1 MKNRPLSVKRL
12 FLWICIGLLLSMT
25 AITLIL
31 FSLTL
36 EVAVL
41 IVGAALIGCALVW
54 LFVLTQA
61 FGKRLSLFTSELCK
75 TLDNM
80 MDGDEEPKPT
90 DNGEP
95 LFTGINPRLTRL
107 YQIMQANRRKV
118 EEERQE
124 LEDWCKETPQ
134 NRNLFEQICQE
145 DLFSKERSVYEKID
159 DTKALR
165 TFEKHVRKVS
175 TRGFGRW
182 WKYAAVLLLPILV
195 VGLWKLVYEVEQVP
209 VVTSSVSQIQPG
221 CSRAVL
227 VLDDGRTV
235 FLKEEEEG
243 VISEDKG
250 IMVTGERDR
259 LVYTSSEGKNVDEL
273 RFNELEIPRGG
284 EYKVRLAD
292 GTLVYLNSATRM
304 KYPVKFDEKERK
316 VYLSGE
322 AYFEVAKDPERPF
335 FVEMEGVEVRVY
347 GTSFN
352 VNTHQKGNVQTV
364 LVKGSIGVKV
374 LSSGMESVIRPGQ
387 MAEFKQGNTKVDVKD
402 VNVAVYTDWKDGIFR
417 FENQRLED
425 ILAVLSNWYDMNVFY
440 QTVSVK
446 ELHFSGYMERYKDVS
461 VILEA
466 ITLSTGVTFSIQGK
480 TIIVSK

>member
-1 MKNRPLSVKRL
+1 MEHQYSDRIVRL
-12 FLWICIGLLLSMT
+12 LQLYLLGD
-25 AITLIL
+25 IT
-31 FSLTL
+31 
-36 EVAVL
+36 
-41 IVGAALIGCALVW
+41 
-54 LFVLTQA
+54 
-61 FGKRLSLFTSELCK
+61 
-75 TLDNM
+75 
-80 MDGDEEPKPT
+80 
-90 DNGEP
+90 
-95 LFTGINPRLTRL
+95 
-107 YQIMQANRRKV
+107 

-124 LEDWCKETPQ
+124 LEDWCEEAPR
-134 NRNLFEQICQE
+134 NRKLFEQICQE
-145 DLFSKERSVYEKID
+145 DLFSKERYVYEKIH
-159 DTKALR
+159 DTKAFSV
-165 TFEKHVRKVS
+165 FEKRVRKVS
-175 TRGFGRW
+175 SRSIGNW
-182 WKYAAVLLLPILV
+182 WKYAAVLLFPILV
-195 VGLWKLVYEVEQVP
+195 VGSWKLMHETEQVSI
-209 VVTSSVSQIQPG
+209 VASSVAPIQPG
-221 CSRAVL
+221 CSQAVL
-227 VLDDGRTV
+227 VLDDGRKV

-243 VISEDKG
+243 VISEDKE
-250 IMVTGERDR
+250 ITVTGEKDR
-259 LVYTSSEGKNVDEL
+259 LVYTSSEGKNVDEI
-273 RFNELEIPRGG
+273 RFNELEVPRGG

-352 VNTHQKGNVQTV
+352 VNTHQEGNIQTV

-374 LSSGMESVIRPGQ
+374 LSSGMESMIRPGQ

-402 VNVAVYTDWKDGIFR
+402 VNVAVHTDWKDGIFR

-425 ILAVLSNWYDMNVFY
+425 ILTVLSNWYDVDVFY
-440 QTVSVK
+440 QTASVK

-480 TIIVSK
+480 TIVVSK

>member
-1 MKNRPLSVKRL
+1 MEHQYSDRIVRL
-12 FLWICIGLLLSMT
+12 LQLYLLGD
-25 AITLIL
+25 IT
-31 FSLTL
+31 
-36 EVAVL
+36 
-41 IVGAALIGCALVW
+41 
-54 LFVLTQA
+54 
-61 FGKRLSLFTSELCK
+61 
-75 TLDNM
+75 
-80 MDGDEEPKPT
+80 
-90 DNGEP
+90 
-95 LFTGINPRLTRL
+95 
-107 YQIMQANRRKV
+107 

-124 LEDWCKETPQ
+124 LEDWCEEAPR
-134 NRNLFEQICQE
+134 NRKLFEQICQE
-145 DLFSKERSVYEKID
+145 DLFSKERYVYEKIH
-159 DTKALR
+159 DTKAFSV
-165 TFEKHVRKVS
+165 FEKRVRKVS
-175 TRGFGRW
+175 SRSIGNW
-182 WKYAAVLLLPILV
+182 WKYAAVLLFPILV
-195 VGLWKLVYEVEQVP
+195 VGSWKLMHETEQVSI
-209 VVTSSVSQIQPG
+209 VASSVAPIQPG
-221 CSRAVL
+221 CSQAVL
-227 VLDDGRTV
+227 VLDDGRKV

-243 VISEDKG
+243 VISEDKE
-250 IMVTGERDR
+250 ITVTGEKDR
-259 LVYTSSEGKNVDEL
+259 LVYTSSEGKNVDEI
-273 RFNELEIPRGG
+273 RFNELEVPRGG

-352 VNTHQKGNVQTV
+352 VNTHQKGNIQTV

-387 MAEFKQGNTKVDVKD
+387 MAEFEQGNTKVDVKD

>member
-1 MKNRPLSVKRL
+1 MEHQYSDRIVRL
-12 FLWICIGLLLSMT
+12 LQLYLLGD
-25 AITLIL
+25 IT
-31 FSLTL
+31 
-36 EVAVL
+36 
-41 IVGAALIGCALVW
+41 
-54 LFVLTQA
+54 
-61 FGKRLSLFTSELCK
+61 
-75 TLDNM
+75 
-80 MDGDEEPKPT
+80 
-90 DNGEP
+90 
-95 LFTGINPRLTRL
+95 
-107 YQIMQANRRKV
+107 

-124 LEDWCKETPQ
+124 LEDWCEEAPR
-134 NRNLFEQICQE
+134 NRKLFEQICQE
-145 DLFSKERSVYEKID
+145 DLFSKERYVYEKIH
-159 DTKALR
+159 DTKAFSV
-165 TFEKHVRKVS
+165 FEKRVRKVS
-175 TRGFGRW
+175 SRSIGNW
-182 WKYAAVLLLPILV
+182 WKYAAVLLFPILV
-195 VGLWKLVYEVEQVP
+195 VGSWKLMHETEQVSI
-209 VVTSSVSQIQPG
+209 VASSVAPIQPG
-221 CSRAVL
+221 CSQAVL
-227 VLDDGRTV
+227 VLDDGRKV

-243 VISEDKG
+243 VISEDKE
-250 IMVTGERDR
+250 ITVTGEKDR
-259 LVYTSSEGKNVDEL
+259 LVYTSSEGKNVDEI
-273 RFNELEIPRGG
+273 RFNELEVPRGG

-352 VNTHQKGNVQTV
+352 VNTHQKGNIQTV

-466 ITLSTGVTFSIQGK
+466 ITLSTGVTFSIQVK

>member
-1 MKNRPLSVKRL
+1 MEHQYSDRIVRL
-12 FLWICIGLLLSMT
+12 LQLYLLGD
-25 AITLIL
+25 IT
-31 FSLTL
+31 
-36 EVAVL
+36 
-41 IVGAALIGCALVW
+41 
-54 LFVLTQA
+54 
-61 FGKRLSLFTSELCK
+61 
-75 TLDNM
+75 
-80 MDGDEEPKPT
+80 
-90 DNGEP
+90 
-95 LFTGINPRLTRL
+95 
-107 YQIMQANRRKV
+107 

-124 LEDWCKETPQ
+124 LEDWCEEAPRK
-134 NRNLFEQICQE
+134 RKLFEQICQE
-145 DLFSKERSVYEKID
+145 DLFSKERYVYEKIH
-159 DTKALR
+159 DTKAFSV
-165 TFEKHVRKVS
+165 FEKRVRKVS
-175 TRGFGRW
+175 SRSIGNW
-182 WKYAAVLLLPILV
+182 WKYAAVLLFPILV
-195 VGLWKLVYEVEQVP
+195 VGSWKLMHETEQVSI
-209 VVTSSVSQIQPG
+209 VASSVAPIQPG
-221 CSRAVL
+221 CSQAVL
-227 VLDDGRTV
+227 VLDDGRKV

-243 VISEDKG
+243 VISEDKE
-250 IMVTGERDR
+250 ITVTGEKDR
-259 LVYTSSEGKNVDEL
+259 LVYTSSEGKNVDEI
-273 RFNELEIPRGG
+273 RFNELEVPRGG

-352 VNTHQKGNVQTV
+352 VNTHQEGNIQTV

-374 LSSGMESVIRPGQ
+374 LSSGMESMIRPGQ

-425 ILAVLSNWYDMNVFY
+425 ILTVLSNWYDVDVFY
-440 QTVSVK
+440 QTASVK

-480 TIIVSK
+480 TIVVSK

>member
-1 MKNRPLSVKRL
+1 MYHGCIWCKNYQMEHQYSDRIVRL
-12 FLWICIGLLLSMT
+12 LQLYLLGD
-25 AITLIL
+25 IT
-31 FSLTL
+31 
-36 EVAVL
+36 
-41 IVGAALIGCALVW
+41 
-54 LFVLTQA
+54 
-61 FGKRLSLFTSELCK
+61 
-75 TLDNM
+75 
-80 MDGDEEPKPT
+80 
-90 DNGEP
+90 
-95 LFTGINPRLTRL
+95 
-107 YQIMQANRRKV
+107 

-124 LEDWCKETPQ
+124 LEDWCEEAPR
-134 NRNLFEQICQE
+134 NRKLFEQICQE
-145 DLFSKERSVYEKID
+145 DLFSKERYVYEKIH
-159 DTKALR
+159 DTKAFSV
-165 TFEKHVRKVS
+165 FEKRVRKVS
-175 TRGFGRW
+175 SRSIGNW
-182 WKYAAVLLLPILV
+182 WKYAAVLLFPILV
-195 VGLWKLVYEVEQVP
+195 VGSWKLMHETEQVSI
-209 VVTSSVSQIQPG
+209 VASSVAPIQPG
-221 CSRAVL
+221 CSQAVL
-227 VLDDGRTV
+227 VLDDGRKV

-243 VISEDKG
+243 VISEDKE
-250 IMVTGERDR
+250 ITVTGEKDR
-259 LVYTSSEGKNVDEL
+259 LVYTSSEGKNVDEI
-273 RFNELEIPRGG
+273 RFNELEVPRGG

-352 VNTHQKGNVQTV
+352 VNTHQKGNIQTV

-466 ITLSTGVTFSIQGK
+466 ITLSTGVTFSVQGK

>member
-1 MKNRPLSVKRL
+1 MEHQYSDRIVRL
-12 FLWICIGLLLSMT
+12 LQLYLLGD
-25 AITLIL
+25 IT
-31 FSLTL
+31 
-36 EVAVL
+36 
-41 IVGAALIGCALVW
+41 
-54 LFVLTQA
+54 
-61 FGKRLSLFTSELCK
+61 
-75 TLDNM
+75 
-80 MDGDEEPKPT
+80 
-90 DNGEP
+90 
-95 LFTGINPRLTRL
+95 
-107 YQIMQANRRKV
+107 

-124 LEDWCKETPQ
+124 LEDWCEEAPR
-134 NRNLFEQICQE
+134 NRKLFEQICQE
-145 DLFSKERSVYEKID
+145 DLFSKERYVYEKIHD
-159 DTKALR
+159 IKAFSV
-165 TFEKHVRKVS
+165 FEKRVRKVS
-175 TRGFGRW
+175 SRSIGNW
-182 WKYAAVLLLPILV
+182 WKYAAVLLFPILV
-195 VGLWKLVYEVEQVP
+195 VGSWKLMHETEQVSI
-209 VVTSSVSQIQPG
+209 VASSVAPIQPG
-221 CSRAVL
+221 CSQAVL
-227 VLDDGRTV
+227 VLDDGRKV

-243 VISEDKG
+243 VISEDKE
-250 IMVTGERDR
+250 ITVTGEKDR
-259 LVYTSSEGKNVDEL
+259 LVYTSSEGKNVDEI
-273 RFNELEIPRGG
+273 RFNELEVPRGG

-352 VNTHQKGNVQTV
+352 VNTHQEGNIQTV

-374 LSSGMESVIRPGQ
+374 LSSGMESMIRPGQ

-425 ILAVLSNWYDMNVFY
+425 ILTVLSNWYDVDVFY
-440 QTVSVK
+440 QTASVK

-480 TIIVSK
+480 TIVVSK

>member
-1 MKNRPLSVKRL
+1 MENQYSDRIVRL
-12 FLWICIGLLLSMT
+12 LQLYLLGD
-25 AITLIL
+25 IT
-31 FSLTL
+31 
-36 EVAVL
+36 
-41 IVGAALIGCALVW
+41 
-54 LFVLTQA
+54 
-61 FGKRLSLFTSELCK
+61 
-75 TLDNM
+75 
-80 MDGDEEPKPT
+80 
-90 DNGEP
+90 
-95 LFTGINPRLTRL
+95 
-107 YQIMQANRRKV
+107 

-402 VNVAVYTDWKDGIFR
+402 VNVAVYTDWKDGICR

-425 ILAVLSNWYDMNVFY
+425 ILTVLSNWYDVDIFY

>member
-1 MKNRPLSVKRL
+1 MENQYSDRIVRL
-12 FLWICIGLLLSMT
+12 LQLYLLGD
-25 AITLIL
+25 IT
-31 FSLTL
+31 
-36 EVAVL
+36 
-41 IVGAALIGCALVW
+41 
-54 LFVLTQA
+54 
-61 FGKRLSLFTSELCK
+61 
-75 TLDNM
+75 
-80 MDGDEEPKPT
+80 
-90 DNGEP
+90 
-95 LFTGINPRLTRL
+95 
-107 YQIMQANRRKV
+107 

-417 FENQRLED
+417 FENQRLEY
-425 ILAVLSNWYDMNVFY
+425 ILTVLSNWYDVDIFY

>member
-1 MKNRPLSVKRL
+1 MYHGCIWCKNYQMEHQYSDRIVRL
-12 FLWICIGLLLSMT
+12 LQLYLLGD
-25 AITLIL
+25 IT
-31 FSLTL
+31 
-36 EVAVL
+36 
-41 IVGAALIGCALVW
+41 
-54 LFVLTQA
+54 
-61 FGKRLSLFTSELCK
+61 
-75 TLDNM
+75 
-80 MDGDEEPKPT
+80 
-90 DNGEP
+90 
-95 LFTGINPRLTRL
+95 
-107 YQIMQANRRKV
+107 

-124 LEDWCKETPQ
+124 LEDWCEEAPR
-134 NRNLFEQICQE
+134 NRKLFEQICQE
-145 DLFSKERSVYEKID
+145 DLFSKERYVYEKIH
-159 DTKALR
+159 DTKAFSV
-165 TFEKHVRKVS
+165 FEKRVRKVS
-175 TRGFGRW
+175 SRSIGNW
-182 WKYAAVLLLPILV
+182 WKYAAVLLFPILV
-195 VGLWKLVYEVEQVP
+195 VGSWKLMHETEQVSI
-209 VVTSSVSQIQPG
+209 VASSVAPIQPG
-221 CSRAVL
+221 CSQAVL
-227 VLDDGRTV
+227 VLDDGRKV

-243 VISEDKG
+243 VISEDKE
-250 IMVTGERDR
+250 ITVTGEKDR
-259 LVYTSSEGKNVDEL
+259 LVYTSSEGKNVDEI
-273 RFNELEIPRGG
+273 RFNELEVPRGG

-352 VNTHQKGNVQTV
+352 VNTHQEGNIQTV

-374 LSSGMESVIRPGQ
+374 LSSGMESMIRPGQ

-425 ILAVLSNWYDMNVFY
+425 ILTVLSNWYDVDVFY
-440 QTVSVK
+440 QTASVK

>member
-1 MKNRPLSVKRL
+1 MYHGCIWCKNYQMEHQYSDRIVRL
-12 FLWICIGLLLSMT
+12 LQLYLLGD
-25 AITLIL
+25 IT
-31 FSLTL
+31 
-36 EVAVL
+36 
-41 IVGAALIGCALVW
+41 
-54 LFVLTQA
+54 
-61 FGKRLSLFTSELCK
+61 
-75 TLDNM
+75 
-80 MDGDEEPKPT
+80 
-90 DNGEP
+90 
-95 LFTGINPRLTRL
+95 
-107 YQIMQANRRKV
+107 

-124 LEDWCKETPQ
+124 LEDWCEEAPR
-134 NRNLFEQICQE
+134 NRKLFEQICQE
-145 DLFSKERSVYEKID
+145 DLFSKERYVYEKIH
-159 DTKALR
+159 DTKAFSV
-165 TFEKHVRKVS
+165 FEKRVRKVS
-175 TRGFGRW
+175 SRSIGNW
-182 WKYAAVLLLPILV
+182 WKYAAVLLFPILV
-195 VGLWKLVYEVEQVP
+195 VGSWKLMHETEQVS
-209 VVTSSVSQIQPG
+209 VVASSVATIQPG
-221 CSRAVL
+221 CSQAVL
-227 VLDDGRTV
+227 VLDDGRKV

-243 VISEDKG
+243 VISEDKE
-250 IMVTGERDR
+250 ITVTGEKDR
-259 LVYTSSEGKNVDEL
+259 LVYTSSEGKNVDEI
-273 RFNELEIPRGG
+273 RFNELEVPRGG

-352 VNTHQKGNVQTV
+352 VNTHQEGNIQTV

-425 ILAVLSNWYDMNVFY
+425 ILTVLSNWYDVDVFY
-440 QTVSVK
+440 QTASVK

-480 TIIVSK
+480 TIVVSK

>member
-1 MKNRPLSVKRL
+1 MEHQYSDRIVRL
-12 FLWICIGLLLSMT
+12 LQLYLLGD
-25 AITLIL
+25 IT
-31 FSLTL
+31 
-36 EVAVL
+36 
-41 IVGAALIGCALVW
+41 
-54 LFVLTQA
+54 
-61 FGKRLSLFTSELCK
+61 
-75 TLDNM
+75 
-80 MDGDEEPKPT
+80 
-90 DNGEP
+90 
-95 LFTGINPRLTRL
+95 
-107 YQIMQANRRKV
+107 

-124 LEDWCKETPQ
+124 LEDWCEEAPR
-134 NRNLFEQICQE
+134 NRKLFEQICQE
-145 DLFSKERSVYEKID
+145 DLFSKERYVYEKIH
-159 DTKALR
+159 DTKAFSV
-165 TFEKHVRKVS
+165 FEKRVRKVS
-175 TRGFGRW
+175 SRSIGNW
-182 WKYAAVLLLPILV
+182 WKYAAVLLFPILV
-195 VGLWKLVYEVEQVP
+195 VGAWKLMHETEQVSI
-209 VVTSSVSQIQPG
+209 VASSVAPIQPG
-221 CSRAVL
+221 CSQAVL
-227 VLDDGRTV
+227 VLDDGRKV

-243 VISEDKG
+243 VISEDKE
-250 IMVTGERDR
+250 ITVTGEKDR
-259 LVYTSSEGKNVDEL
+259 LVYTSSEGKNVDEI
-273 RFNELEIPRGG
+273 RFNELEVPRGG

-352 VNTHQKGNVQTV
+352 VNTHQEGNIQTV

-374 LSSGMESVIRPGQ
+374 LSSGMESMIRPGQ

-425 ILAVLSNWYDMNVFY
+425 ILTVLSNWYDVDVFY
-440 QTVSVK
+440 QTASVK

>member
-1 MKNRPLSVKRL
+1 MNLGYPVFVSWLYMVQNYQMEHQYSDRIVRL
-12 FLWICIGLLLSMT
+12 LQLYLLGD
-25 AITLIL
+25 IT
-31 FSLTL
+31 
-36 EVAVL
+36 
-41 IVGAALIGCALVW
+41 
-54 LFVLTQA
+54 
-61 FGKRLSLFTSELCK
+61 
-75 TLDNM
+75 
-80 MDGDEEPKPT
+80 
-90 DNGEP
+90 
-95 LFTGINPRLTRL
+95 
-107 YQIMQANRRKV
+107 

-124 LEDWCKETPQ
+124 LEDWCEEAPR
-134 NRNLFEQICQE
+134 NRKLFEQICQE
-145 DLFSKERSVYEKID
+145 DLFSKERYVYEKIN
-159 DTKALR
+159 DTKAFSV
-165 TFEKHVRKVS
+165 FEKRVRKVS
-175 TRGFGRW
+175 SRSIGNW
-182 WKYAAVLLLPILV
+182 WKYAAVLLFPILV
-195 VGLWKLVYEVEQVP
+195 VGSWKLMHETEQVSI
-209 VVTSSVSQIQPG
+209 VASSVAPIQPG
-221 CSRAVL
+221 CSQAVL
-227 VLDDGRTV
+227 VLDDGRKV

-243 VISEDKG
+243 VISEDKE
-250 IMVTGERDR
+250 ITVTGEKDR
-259 LVYTSSEGKNVDEL
+259 LVYTSSEGKNVDEI
-273 RFNELEIPRGG
+273 RFNELEVPRGG

-352 VNTHQKGNVQTV
+352 VNTHQEGNIQTV

>member
-1 MKNRPLSVKRL
+1 MEHQYSDRIVRL
-12 FLWICIGLLLSMT
+12 LQLYLLGD
-25 AITLIL
+25 IT
-31 FSLTL
+31 
-36 EVAVL
+36 
-41 IVGAALIGCALVW
+41 
-54 LFVLTQA
+54 
-61 FGKRLSLFTSELCK
+61 
-75 TLDNM
+75 
-80 MDGDEEPKPT
+80 
-90 DNGEP
+90 
-95 LFTGINPRLTRL
+95 
-107 YQIMQANRRKV
+107 

-124 LEDWCKETPQ
+124 LEDWCEEAPR
-134 NRNLFEQICQE
+134 NRKLFEQICQE
-145 DLFSKERSVYEKID
+145 DLFSKERYVYEKIH
-159 DTKALR
+159 DTKAFSV
-165 TFEKHVRKVS
+165 FEKRVRKVS
-175 TRGFGRW
+175 SRSIGNW
-182 WKYAAVLLLPILV
+182 WKYAAVLLFPILV
-195 VGLWKLVYEVEQVP
+195 VGSWKLMHETEQVSI
-209 VVTSSVSQIQPG
+209 VASSVAPIQPG
-221 CSRAVL
+221 CSQAVL
-227 VLDDGRTV
+227 VLDDGRKV

-243 VISEDKG
+243 VISEDKE
-250 IMVTGERDR
+250 ITVTGEKDR
-259 LVYTSSEGKNVDEL
+259 LVYTSSEGKNVDEI
-273 RFNELEIPRGG
+273 RFNELEVPRGG

-352 VNTHQKGNVQTV
+352 VNTHQKGNIQTV

-387 MAEFKQGNTKVDVKD
+387 MAEFKQGNAKVDVKD

-425 ILAVLSNWYDMNVFY
+425 ILTVLSNWYDVDVFY

-466 ITLSTGVTFSIQGK
+466 ITLSTGVTFSVQGK

>member
-1 MKNRPLSVKRL
+1 MYHGCIWCKNYQMEHQYSDRIVRL
-12 FLWICIGLLLSMT
+12 LQLYLLGD
-25 AITLIL
+25 IT
-31 FSLTL
+31 
-36 EVAVL
+36 
-41 IVGAALIGCALVW
+41 
-54 LFVLTQA
+54 
-61 FGKRLSLFTSELCK
+61 
-75 TLDNM
+75 
-80 MDGDEEPKPT
+80 
-90 DNGEP
+90 
-95 LFTGINPRLTRL
+95 
-107 YQIMQANRRKV
+107 

-124 LEDWCKETPQ
+124 LEDWCEEAPR
-134 NRNLFEQICQE
+134 NRKLFEQICQE
-145 DLFSKERSVYEKID
+145 DLFSKERYVYEKIH
-159 DTKALR
+159 DTKAFSV
-165 TFEKHVRKVS
+165 FEKRVRKVS
-175 TRGFGRW
+175 SRSIGNW
-182 WKYAAVLLLPILV
+182 WKYAAVLLFPILV
-195 VGLWKLVYEVEQVP
+195 VGSWKLMHETEQVSI
-209 VVTSSVSQIQPG
+209 VASSVAPIQPG
-221 CSRAVL
+221 CSQAVL
-227 VLDDGRTV
+227 VLDDGRKV

-243 VISEDKG
+243 VISEDKE
-250 IMVTGERDR
+250 ITVTGEKDR
-259 LVYTSSEGKNVDEL
+259 LVYTSSEGKNVDEI
-273 RFNELEIPRGG
+273 RFNELEVPRGG

-352 VNTHQKGNVQTV
+352 VNTHQEGNIQTV

-374 LSSGMESVIRPGQ
+374 LSSGMESMIRPGQ

-425 ILAVLSNWYDMNVFY
+425 ILTVLSNWYDVDVFY
-440 QTVSVK
+440 QTASVK

-466 ITLSTGVTFSIQGK
+466 ITLSTGVTFSVQGK

>member
-1 MKNRPLSVKRL
+1 MENQYSDRIVRL
-12 FLWICIGLLLSMT
+12 LQLYLLGD
-25 AITLIL
+25 IT
-31 FSLTL
+31 
-36 EVAVL
+36 
-41 IVGAALIGCALVW
+41 
-54 LFVLTQA
+54 
-61 FGKRLSLFTSELCK
+61 
-75 TLDNM
+75 
-80 MDGDEEPKPT
+80 
-90 DNGEP
+90 
-95 LFTGINPRLTRL
+95 
-107 YQIMQANRRKV
+107 

-425 ILAVLSNWYDMNVFY
+425 ILTVLSNWYDVDVFY
-440 QTVSVK
+440 QTPSVK
-446 ELHFSGYMERYKDVS
+446 ELHFSGYMERYKDVR
-461 VILEA
+461 VILDA

>member
-1 MKNRPLSVKRL
+1 MYHGCIWCKNYQMEHQYSDRIVRL
-12 FLWICIGLLLSMT
+12 LQLYLLGD
-25 AITLIL
+25 IT
-31 FSLTL
+31 
-36 EVAVL
+36 
-41 IVGAALIGCALVW
+41 
-54 LFVLTQA
+54 
-61 FGKRLSLFTSELCK
+61 
-75 TLDNM
+75 
-80 MDGDEEPKPT
+80 
-90 DNGEP
+90 
-95 LFTGINPRLTRL
+95 
-107 YQIMQANRRKV
+107 

-124 LEDWCKETPQ
+124 LEDWCEEAPR
-134 NRNLFEQICQE
+134 NRKLFEQICQE
-145 DLFSKERSVYEKID
+145 DLFSKERYVYEKIN
-159 DTKALR
+159 DTKAFSV
-165 TFEKHVRKVS
+165 FEKRVRKVS
-175 TRGFGRW
+175 SRSIGNW
-182 WKYAAVLLLPILV
+182 WKYAAVLLFPILV
-195 VGLWKLVYEVEQVP
+195 VGSWKLMHETEQVSI
-209 VVTSSVSQIQPG
+209 VASSVAPIQPG
-221 CSRAVL
+221 CSQAVL
-227 VLDDGRTV
+227 VLDDGRKV
-235 FLKEEEEG
+235 FLKEEEER

-250 IMVTGERDR
+250 ITVTGEKDR
-259 LVYTSSEGKNVDEL
+259 LVYTSSEGKNVDEI
-273 RFNELEIPRGG
+273 RFNELEVPRGG

-352 VNTHQKGNVQTV
+352 VNTHQKGNIQTV

>member
-1 MKNRPLSVKRL
+1 MEHQYSDRIVRL
-12 FLWICIGLLLSMT
+12 LQLYLLGD
-25 AITLIL
+25 IT
-31 FSLTL
+31 
-36 EVAVL
+36 
-41 IVGAALIGCALVW
+41 
-54 LFVLTQA
+54 
-61 FGKRLSLFTSELCK
+61 
-75 TLDNM
+75 
-80 MDGDEEPKPT
+80 
-90 DNGEP
+90 
-95 LFTGINPRLTRL
+95 
-107 YQIMQANRRKV
+107 

-124 LEDWCKETPQ
+124 LEDWCEEAPR
-134 NRNLFEQICQE
+134 NRKLFEQICQE
-145 DLFSKERSVYEKID
+145 DLFSKERYVYEKIN
-159 DTKALR
+159 DTKAFSV
-165 TFEKHVRKVS
+165 FEKRVRKVS
-175 TRGFGRW
+175 SRSIGNW
-182 WKYAAVLLLPILV
+182 WKYAAVLLFPILV
-195 VGLWKLVYEVEQVP
+195 VGSWKLMHETEQVSI
-209 VVTSSVSQIQPG
+209 VASSVAPIQPG
-221 CSRAVL
+221 CSQAVL
-227 VLDDGRTV
+227 VLDDGRKV

-243 VISEDKG
+243 VISEDKE
-250 IMVTGERDR
+250 ITVTGEKDR
-259 LVYTSSEGKNVDEL
+259 LVYTSSEGKNVDEI
-273 RFNELEIPRGG
+273 RFNELEVPRGG

-322 AYFEVAKDPERPF
+322 AYFEVTKDPKRPF

-352 VNTHQKGNVQTV
+352 VNTHQEGNIQTV

>member
-1 MKNRPLSVKRL
+1 MENQYSDRIVRL
-12 FLWICIGLLLSMT
+12 LQLYLLGD
-25 AITLIL
+25 IT
-31 FSLTL
+31 
-36 EVAVL
+36 
-41 IVGAALIGCALVW
+41 
-54 LFVLTQA
+54 
-61 FGKRLSLFTSELCK
+61 
-75 TLDNM
+75 
-80 MDGDEEPKPT
+80 
-90 DNGEP
+90 
-95 LFTGINPRLTRL
+95 
-107 YQIMQANRRKV
+107 

-145 DLFSKERSVYEKID
+145 DLFSKERCVYEKID

-425 ILAVLSNWYDMNVFY
+425 ILTVLSNWYDVDIFY

>member
-1 MKNRPLSVKRL
+1 MEHQYSDRIVRL
-12 FLWICIGLLLSMT
+12 LQLYLLGD
-25 AITLIL
+25 IT
-31 FSLTL
+31 
-36 EVAVL
+36 
-41 IVGAALIGCALVW
+41 
-54 LFVLTQA
+54 
-61 FGKRLSLFTSELCK
+61 
-75 TLDNM
+75 
-80 MDGDEEPKPT
+80 
-90 DNGEP
+90 
-95 LFTGINPRLTRL
+95 
-107 YQIMQANRRKV
+107 

-124 LEDWCKETPQ
+124 LEDWCEEAPR
-134 NRNLFEQICQE
+134 NRKLFEQICQE
-145 DLFSKERSVYEKID
+145 DLFSKERYVYEKIH
-159 DTKALR
+159 DTKAFSV
-165 TFEKHVRKVS
+165 FEKRVRKVS
-175 TRGFGRW
+175 SRSIGNW
-182 WKYAAVLLLPILV
+182 WKYAAVLLFPILV
-195 VGLWKLVYEVEQVP
+195 VGSWKLMHETEQVSI
-209 VVTSSVSQIQPG
+209 VASSVAPIQPG
-221 CSRAVL
+221 CSQAVL
-227 VLDDGRTV
+227 VLDDGRKV

-243 VISEDKG
+243 VISEDKE
-250 IMVTGERDR
+250 ITVTGEKDR
-259 LVYTSSEGKNVDEL
+259 LVYTSSEGKNVDEI
-273 RFNELEIPRGG
+273 RFNELEVPRGG

-352 VNTHQKGNVQTV
+352 VNTHQEGNIQTV

-374 LSSGMESVIRPGQ
+374 LSSGMESMIRPGQ

-402 VNVAVYTDWKDGIFR
+402 VNVALYTDWKDGIFR

-425 ILAVLSNWYDMNVFY
+425 ILTVLSNWYDVDVFY
-440 QTVSVK
+440 QTASVK

-480 TIIVSK
+480 TIVVSK

>member
-1 MKNRPLSVKRL
+1 MENQYSDRIVRL
-12 FLWICIGLLLSMT
+12 LQLYLLGD
-25 AITLIL
+25 IT
-31 FSLTL
+31 
-36 EVAVL
+36 
-41 IVGAALIGCALVW
+41 
-54 LFVLTQA
+54 
-61 FGKRLSLFTSELCK
+61 
-75 TLDNM
+75 
-80 MDGDEEPKPT
+80 
-90 DNGEP
+90 
-95 LFTGINPRLTRL
+95 
-107 YQIMQANRRKV
+107 

-352 VNTHQKGNVQTV
+352 VNTHQKGNIQTV

>member
-1 MKNRPLSVKRL
+1 MEHQYSDRIVRL
-12 FLWICIGLLLSMT
+12 LQLYLLGD
-25 AITLIL
+25 IT
-31 FSLTL
+31 
-36 EVAVL
+36 
-41 IVGAALIGCALVW
+41 
-54 LFVLTQA
+54 
-61 FGKRLSLFTSELCK
+61 
-75 TLDNM
+75 
-80 MDGDEEPKPT
+80 
-90 DNGEP
+90 
-95 LFTGINPRLTRL
+95 
-107 YQIMQANRRKV
+107 

-124 LEDWCKETPQ
+124 LEDWCEEAPR
-134 NRNLFEQICQE
+134 NRKLFEQICQE
-145 DLFSKERSVYEKID
+145 DLFSKERYVYEKIN
-159 DTKALR
+159 DTKAFSV
-165 TFEKHVRKVS
+165 FEKRVRKVS
-175 TRGFGRW
+175 SRSIGNW
-182 WKYAAVLLLPILV
+182 WKYAAVLLFPILV
-195 VGLWKLVYEVEQVP
+195 VGSWKLMHETEQVSI
-209 VVTSSVSQIQPG
+209 VASSVAPIQPG
-221 CSRAVL
+221 CSQAVL
-227 VLDDGRTV
+227 VLDDGRKV

-243 VISEDKG
+243 VISEDKE
-250 IMVTGERDR
+250 ITVTGEKDR
-259 LVYTSSEGKNVDEL
+259 LVYTSSEGKNVDEI
-273 RFNELEIPRGG
+273 RFNELEVPRGG

-352 VNTHQKGNVQTV
+352 VNTHQEGNIQTV

-466 ITLSTGVTFSIQGK
+466 ITLSTGVTFSVQGK

>member
-1 MKNRPLSVKRL
+1 MEHQYSDRIVRL
-12 FLWICIGLLLSMT
+12 LQLYLLGD
-25 AITLIL
+25 IT
-31 FSLTL
+31 
-36 EVAVL
+36 
-41 IVGAALIGCALVW
+41 
-54 LFVLTQA
+54 
-61 FGKRLSLFTSELCK
+61 
-75 TLDNM
+75 
-80 MDGDEEPKPT
+80 
-90 DNGEP
+90 
-95 LFTGINPRLTRL
+95 
-107 YQIMQANRRKV
+107 

-124 LEDWCKETPQ
+124 LEDWCEEAPR
-134 NRNLFEQICQE
+134 NRKLFEQICQE
-145 DLFSKERSVYEKID
+145 DLFSKERYVYEKIN
-159 DTKALR
+159 DTKAFSV
-165 TFEKHVRKVS
+165 FEKRVRKVS
-175 TRGFGRW
+175 SRSIGNW
-182 WKYAAVLLLPILV
+182 WKYAAVLLFPILV
-195 VGLWKLVYEVEQVP
+195 VGSWKLMHETEQVSI
-209 VVTSSVSQIQPG
+209 VASSVAPIQPG
-221 CSRAVL
+221 CSQAVL
-227 VLDDGRTV
+227 VLDDGRKV

-243 VISEDKG
+243 VISEDKE
-250 IMVTGERDR
+250 ITVTGEKDR
-259 LVYTSSEGKNVDEL
+259 LVYTSSEGKNVDEI
-273 RFNELEIPRGG
+273 RFNELEVPRGG

-352 VNTHQKGNVQTV
+352 VNTHQEGNIQTV

-374 LSSGMESVIRPGQ
+374 LSSGMESMIRPGQ

-425 ILAVLSNWYDMNVFY
+425 ILTVLSNWYDVDVFY
-440 QTVSVK
+440 QTAFVK

-480 TIIVSK
+480 TIVVSK

>member
-1 MKNRPLSVKRL
+1 MEHQYSDRIVRL
-12 FLWICIGLLLSMT
+12 LQLYLLGD
-25 AITLIL
+25 IT
-31 FSLTL
+31 
-36 EVAVL
+36 
-41 IVGAALIGCALVW
+41 
-54 LFVLTQA
+54 
-61 FGKRLSLFTSELCK
+61 
-75 TLDNM
+75 
-80 MDGDEEPKPT
+80 
-90 DNGEP
+90 
-95 LFTGINPRLTRL
+95 
-107 YQIMQANRRKV
+107 

-124 LEDWCKETPQ
+124 LEDWCEEAPR
-134 NRNLFEQICQE
+134 NRKLFEQICQE
-145 DLFSKERSVYEKID
+145 DLFSKERYVYEKIH
-159 DTKALR
+159 DTKAFSV
-165 TFEKHVRKVS
+165 FEKRVRKVS
-175 TRGFGRW
+175 SRSIGNW
-182 WKYAAVLLLPILV
+182 WKYAAVLLFPILV
-195 VGLWKLVYEVEQVP
+195 VGSWKLMHETEQVSI
-209 VVTSSVSQIQPG
+209 VASSVAPIQPG
-221 CSRAVL
+221 CSQAVL
-227 VLDDGRTV
+227 VLDDGRKV

-243 VISEDKG
+243 VISEDKE
-250 IMVTGERDR
+250 ITVTGEKDR
-259 LVYTSSEGKNVDEL
+259 LVYTSSEGKNVDEI
-273 RFNELEIPRGG
+273 RFNELEVPRGG

-304 KYPVKFDEKERK
+304 KYPVKLDEKERK

-352 VNTHQKGNVQTV
+352 VNTHQEGNIQTV

-374 LSSGMESVIRPGQ
+374 LSSGMESMIRPGQ

-425 ILAVLSNWYDMNVFY
+425 ILTVLSNWYDVDVFY
-440 QTVSVK
+440 QTASVK

-480 TIIVSK
+480 TIVVSK

>member
-1 MKNRPLSVKRL
+1 MEHQYSDRIVRL
-12 FLWICIGLLLSMT
+12 LQLYLLGD
-25 AITLIL
+25 IT
-31 FSLTL
+31 
-36 EVAVL
+36 
-41 IVGAALIGCALVW
+41 
-54 LFVLTQA
+54 
-61 FGKRLSLFTSELCK
+61 
-75 TLDNM
+75 
-80 MDGDEEPKPT
+80 
-90 DNGEP
+90 
-95 LFTGINPRLTRL
+95 
-107 YQIMQANRRKV
+107 

-124 LEDWCKETPQ
+124 LEDWCEEAPR
-134 NRNLFEQICQE
+134 NRKLFEQICQE
-145 DLFSKERSVYEKID
+145 DLFSKERYVYEKIH
-159 DTKALR
+159 DTKAFSV
-165 TFEKHVRKVS
+165 FEKRVRKVS
-175 TRGFGRW
+175 SRSIGNW
-182 WKYAAVLLLPILV
+182 WKYAAVLLFPILV
-195 VGLWKLVYEVEQVP
+195 VGSWKLMHETEQVSI
-209 VVTSSVSQIQPG
+209 VASSVAPIQPG
-221 CSRAVL
+221 CSQAVL
-227 VLDDGRTV
+227 VLDDGRKV

-243 VISEDKG
+243 VISEDKE
-250 IMVTGERDR
+250 ITVTGEKDR
-259 LVYTSSEGKNVDEL
+259 LVYTSSEGKNVDEI
-273 RFNELEIPRGG
+273 RFNELEVPRGG

-352 VNTHQKGNVQTV
+352 VNTHQEGNIQTV

-374 LSSGMESVIRPGQ
+374 LSSGMESMIRPGQ

-425 ILAVLSNWYDMNVFY
+425 ILTVLSNWYDVDVFY

-466 ITLSTGVTFSIQGK
+466 ITLSTGVTFSVQGK

>member
-1 MKNRPLSVKRL
+1 MEHQYSDRIVRL
-12 FLWICIGLLLSMT
+12 LQLYLLGD
-25 AITLIL
+25 IT
-31 FSLTL
+31 
-36 EVAVL
+36 
-41 IVGAALIGCALVW
+41 
-54 LFVLTQA
+54 
-61 FGKRLSLFTSELCK
+61 
-75 TLDNM
+75 
-80 MDGDEEPKPT
+80 
-90 DNGEP
+90 
-95 LFTGINPRLTRL
+95 
-107 YQIMQANRRKV
+107 

-124 LEDWCKETPQ
+124 LEDWCEEAPR
-134 NRNLFEQICQE
+134 NRKLFEQICQE
-145 DLFSKERSVYEKID
+145 DLFSKERYVYEKIH
-159 DTKALR
+159 DTKAFSV
-165 TFEKHVRKVS
+165 FEKRVRKVS
-175 TRGFGRW
+175 SRSIGNW
-182 WKYAAVLLLPILV
+182 WKYAAVLLFPILV
-195 VGLWKLVYEVEQVP
+195 VGSWKLMHETEQVSI
-209 VVTSSVSQIQPG
+209 VASSVAPIQPG
-221 CSRAVL
+221 CSQAVL
-227 VLDDGRTV
+227 VLDDGRKV

-243 VISEDKG
+243 VISEDKE
-250 IMVTGERDR
+250 ITVTGEKDR
-259 LVYTSSEGKNVDEL
+259 LVYTSSEGKNVDGI
-273 RFNELEIPRGG
+273 RFNELEVPRGG
-284 EYKVRLAD
+284 EYKVKLVD

-352 VNTHQKGNVQTV
+352 VNTHQKGNIQTV

>member
-1 MKNRPLSVKRL
+1 MENQYSDRIVRL
-12 FLWICIGLLLSMT
+12 LQLYLLGD
-25 AITLIL
+25 IT
-31 FSLTL
+31 
-36 EVAVL
+36 
-41 IVGAALIGCALVW
+41 
-54 LFVLTQA
+54 
-61 FGKRLSLFTSELCK
+61 
-75 TLDNM
+75 
-80 MDGDEEPKPT
+80 
-90 DNGEP
+90 
-95 LFTGINPRLTRL
+95 
-107 YQIMQANRRKV
+107 
-118 EEERQE
+118 EEELQE

-425 ILAVLSNWYDMNVFY
+425 ILTVLSNWYDVDIFY

>member
-1 MKNRPLSVKRL
+1 MYHGCIWCKNYQMEHQYSDRIVRL
-12 FLWICIGLLLSMT
+12 LQLYLLGD
-25 AITLIL
+25 IT
-31 FSLTL
+31 
-36 EVAVL
+36 
-41 IVGAALIGCALVW
+41 
-54 LFVLTQA
+54 
-61 FGKRLSLFTSELCK
+61 
-75 TLDNM
+75 
-80 MDGDEEPKPT
+80 
-90 DNGEP
+90 
-95 LFTGINPRLTRL
+95 
-107 YQIMQANRRKV
+107 

-124 LEDWCKETPQ
+124 LEDWCEEAPR
-134 NRNLFEQICQE
+134 NRKLFEQICQE
-145 DLFSKERSVYEKID
+145 DLFSKERYVYEKIH
-159 DTKALR
+159 DTKAFSV
-165 TFEKHVRKVS
+165 FEKRVRKVS
-175 TRGFGRW
+175 SRSIGNW
-182 WKYAAVLLLPILV
+182 WKYAAVLLFPILV
-195 VGLWKLVYEVEQVP
+195 VGSWKLMHETEQVSI
-209 VVTSSVSQIQPG
+209 VASSVAPIQPG
-221 CSRAVL
+221 CSQAVL
-227 VLDDGRTV
+227 VLDDGRKV

-243 VISEDKG
+243 VISEDKE
-250 IMVTGERDR
+250 ITVTGEKDR
-259 LVYTSSEGKNVDEL
+259 LVYTSSEGKNVDEI
-273 RFNELEIPRGG
+273 RFNELEVPRGG

-352 VNTHQKGNVQTV
+352 VNTHQKGNIQTV

>member
-1 MKNRPLSVKRL
+1 MENQYSDRIVRL
-12 FLWICIGLLLSMT
+12 LQLYLLGD
-25 AITLIL
+25 IT
-31 FSLTL
+31 
-36 EVAVL
+36 
-41 IVGAALIGCALVW
+41 
-54 LFVLTQA
+54 
-61 FGKRLSLFTSELCK
+61 
-75 TLDNM
+75 
-80 MDGDEEPKPT
+80 
-90 DNGEP
+90 
-95 LFTGINPRLTRL
+95 
-107 YQIMQANRRKV
+107 

-352 VNTHQKGNVQTV
+352 VNTHQEGNIQTV

-425 ILAVLSNWYDMNVFY
+425 ILTVLSNWYDVDIFY

>member
-1 MKNRPLSVKRL
+1 MENQYSDRIVRL
-12 FLWICIGLLLSMT
+12 LQLYLLGD
-25 AITLIL
+25 IT
-31 FSLTL
+31 
-36 EVAVL
+36 
-41 IVGAALIGCALVW
+41 
-54 LFVLTQA
+54 
-61 FGKRLSLFTSELCK
+61 
-75 TLDNM
+75 
-80 MDGDEEPKPT
+80 
-90 DNGEP
+90 
-95 LFTGINPRLTRL
+95 
-107 YQIMQANRRKV
+107 

-402 VNVAVYTDWKDGIFR
+402 VNVAVYTDWK
-417 FENQRLED
+417 ED
-425 ILAVLSNWYDMNVFY
+425 ILTVLSNWYDVDIFY

>member
-1 MKNRPLSVKRL
+1 MYHGCIWCKNYQMEHQYSDRIVRL
-12 FLWICIGLLLSMT
+12 LQLYLLGD
-25 AITLIL
+25 IT
-31 FSLTL
+31 
-36 EVAVL
+36 
-41 IVGAALIGCALVW
+41 
-54 LFVLTQA
+54 
-61 FGKRLSLFTSELCK
+61 
-75 TLDNM
+75 
-80 MDGDEEPKPT
+80 
-90 DNGEP
+90 
-95 LFTGINPRLTRL
+95 
-107 YQIMQANRRKV
+107 

-124 LEDWCKETPQ
+124 LEDWCEEAPR
-134 NRNLFEQICQE
+134 NRKLFEQICQE
-145 DLFSKERSVYEKID
+145 DLFSKERYVYEKIH
-159 DTKALR
+159 DTKAFSV
-165 TFEKHVRKVS
+165 FEKRVRKVS
-175 TRGFGRW
+175 SRSIGNW
-182 WKYAAVLLLPILV
+182 WKYAAVLLFPILV
-195 VGLWKLVYEVEQVP
+195 VGSWKLMHETEQVSI
-209 VVTSSVSQIQPG
+209 VASSVAPIQPG
-221 CSRAVL
+221 CSQAVL
-227 VLDDGRTV
+227 VLDDGRKV

-243 VISEDKG
+243 VISEDKE
-250 IMVTGERDR
+250 ITVTGEKDR
-259 LVYTSSEGKNVDEL
+259 LVYTSSEGKNVDEI
-273 RFNELEIPRGG
+273 RFNELEVPRGG

-352 VNTHQKGNVQTV
+352 VNTHQEGNIQTV

-374 LSSGMESVIRPGQ
+374 LSSGMESMIRPGQ

-402 VNVAVYTDWKDGIFR
+402 VNVAVYTDWKDSIFR

-425 ILAVLSNWYDMNVFY
+425 ILTVLSNWYDVDVFY
-440 QTVSVK
+440 QTASVK

-480 TIIVSK
+480 TIVVSK

>member
-1 MKNRPLSVKRL
+1 MKNQYSDRIVRL
-12 FLWICIGLLLSMT
+12 LQLYLLGN
-25 AITLIL
+25 IT
-31 FSLTL
+31 
-36 EVAVL
+36 E
-41 IVGAALIGCALVW
+41 
-54 LFVLTQA
+54 
-61 FGKRLSLFTSELCK
+61 K
-75 TLDNM
+75 
-80 MDGDEEPKPT
+80 
-90 DNGEP
+90 
-95 LFTGINPRLTRL
+95 
-107 YQIMQANRRKV
+107 
-118 EEERQE
+118 ERQE
-124 LEDWCKETPQ
+124 LESWCEDAPR
-134 NRNLFEQICQE
+134 NRKLFEQICQE
-145 DLFSKERSVYEKID
+145 DLFSKEHAVYKEIND
-159 DTKALR
+159 IKALHV
-165 TFEKHVRKVS
+165 FEKRVRKVS
-175 TRGFGRW
+175 PKYIGRW
-182 WKYAAVLLLPILV
+182 WKYAVVLLFPILV
-195 VGLWKLVYEVEQVP
+195 VGSWKLMHETVQVP
-209 VVTSSVSQIQPG
+209 VVVSSVASVQPG
-221 CSRAVL
+221 CSQAVL
-227 VLDDGRTV
+227 VLDDGRKV

-243 VISEDKG
+243 VISEDKE
-250 IMVTGERDR
+250 ITVTGEKDR
-259 LVYTSSEGKNVDEL
+259 LVYTSSEGKNVDEI
-273 RFNELEIPRGG
+273 RFNELEVPRGG

-352 VNTHQKGNVQTV
+352 VNTHQKGNIQTV

>member
-1 MKNRPLSVKRL
+1 MEHQYSDRIVRL
-12 FLWICIGLLLSMT
+12 LQLYLLGD
-25 AITLIL
+25 IT
-31 FSLTL
+31 
-36 EVAVL
+36 
-41 IVGAALIGCALVW
+41 
-54 LFVLTQA
+54 
-61 FGKRLSLFTSELCK
+61 
-75 TLDNM
+75 
-80 MDGDEEPKPT
+80 
-90 DNGEP
+90 
-95 LFTGINPRLTRL
+95 
-107 YQIMQANRRKV
+107 

-124 LEDWCKETPQ
+124 LEDWCEEAPR
-134 NRNLFEQICQE
+134 NRKLFEQICQE
-145 DLFSKERSVYEKID
+145 DLFSKERYVYEKIN
-159 DTKALR
+159 DTKAFSV
-165 TFEKHVRKVS
+165 FEKRVRKVS
-175 TRGFGRW
+175 SRSIGNW
-182 WKYAAVLLLPILV
+182 WKYAAVLLFPILV
-195 VGLWKLVYEVEQVP
+195 VGSWKLMHETEQVSI
-209 VVTSSVSQIQPG
+209 VASSVAPIQPG
-221 CSRAVL
+221 CSQAVL
-227 VLDDGRTV
+227 VLDDGRKV

-243 VISEDKG
+243 VISEDKE
-250 IMVTGERDR
+250 ITVTGEKDR
-259 LVYTSSEGKNVDEL
+259 LVYTSSEGKNVDEI
-273 RFNELEIPRGG
+273 RFNELEVPRGG

-352 VNTHQKGNVQTV
+352 VNTHQEGNIQTV

-466 ITLSTGVTFSIQGK
+466 ITLSTGVTFSIQGT

>member
-1 MKNRPLSVKRL
+1 MYHGCIWCKNYQMEHQYSDRIVRL
-12 FLWICIGLLLSMT
+12 LQLYLLGD
-25 AITLIL
+25 IT
-31 FSLTL
+31 
-36 EVAVL
+36 
-41 IVGAALIGCALVW
+41 
-54 LFVLTQA
+54 
-61 FGKRLSLFTSELCK
+61 
-75 TLDNM
+75 
-80 MDGDEEPKPT
+80 
-90 DNGEP
+90 
-95 LFTGINPRLTRL
+95 
-107 YQIMQANRRKV
+107 

-124 LEDWCKETPQ
+124 LEDWCEEAPR
-134 NRNLFEQICQE
+134 NRKLFEQICQE
-145 DLFSKERSVYEKID
+145 DLFSKERYVYEKIH
-159 DTKALR
+159 DTKAFSV
-165 TFEKHVRKVS
+165 FEKRVRKVS
-175 TRGFGRW
+175 SRSIGNW
-182 WKYAAVLLLPILV
+182 WKYAAVLLFPILV
-195 VGLWKLVYEVEQVP
+195 VGSWKLMHETEQVSI
-209 VVTSSVSQIQPG
+209 VASSVAPIQPG
-221 CSRAVL
+221 CSQAVL
-227 VLDDGRTV
+227 VLDDGRKV

-243 VISEDKG
+243 VISEDKE
-250 IMVTGERDR
+250 ITVTGEKDR
-259 LVYTSSEGKNVDEL
+259 LVYTSSEGKNVDEI
-273 RFNELEIPRGG
+273 RFNELEVPRGG

-352 VNTHQKGNVQTV
+352 VNTHQEGNIQTV

-374 LSSGMESVIRPGQ
+374 LSSGMESMIRPGQ

-446 ELHFSGYMERYKDVS
+446 ELHFSGYMERYNDVS